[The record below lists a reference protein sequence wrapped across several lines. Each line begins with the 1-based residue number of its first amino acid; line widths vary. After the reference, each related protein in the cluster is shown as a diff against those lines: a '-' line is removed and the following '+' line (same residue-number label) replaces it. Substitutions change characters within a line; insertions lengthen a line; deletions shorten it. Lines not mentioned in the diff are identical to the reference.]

1 MRGANQ
7 HRPITLFLLFGGKR
21 SMRKYFTA
29 GFVALMFGTATM
41 LPAQAS
47 SVASAPTAQA
57 STVPGNVGTLP
68 PALARCSAGQQPGS
82 LAEMRACAAVMPG
95 SQIVR
100 VPSTNQYVLVGN
112 SERLM
117 SGANHCQNV
126 GPWEYIGFF
135 YLSFSGTLC
144 WNGSQAWASM
154 GSVNCAASPFPPPGG
169 QCVGTSSGA
178 FNRGSESG
186 IWVNYSIL
194 NGLVPE
200 CVYPRYYVFYWG
212 QTLGPGY
219 PWNISLG
226 FCH

>member
-1 MRGANQ
+1 
-7 HRPITLFLLFGGKR
+7 
-21 SMRKYFTA
+21 MRKYFTA

-41 LPAQAS
+41 LPVQAS

-68 PALARCSAGQQPGS
+68 PALARCSAHQQPGS

-100 VPSTNQYVLVGN
+100 DPNTNRYVLVGN
-112 SERLM
+112 SERRK
-117 SGANHCQNV
+117 SGADPCQNV

-135 YLSFSGTLC
+135 YLSFSGTIC
-144 WNGSQAWASM
+144 WNGSLAWASM
-154 GSVNCAASPFPPPGG
+154 STVNCVASPFPPPGG
-169 QCVGTSSGA
+169 QCTSVSSGA
-178 FNRGSESG
+178 FNPGNNWSG
-186 IWVNYSIL
+186 LWVNYSVL

-200 CVYPRYYVFYWG
+200 CIYPRYYIYSTG
-212 QTLGPGY
+212 QQSGPGY
-219 PWNISLG
+219 PWHTSLG